1 MFFFKQRREAGLLL
15 LMVLL
20 IAGCTGKTPALGEGG
35 GADTATGG
43 GPALMLEAGTLA
55 LPGYDPVRLDHYYR
69 DGISAAALLQT
80 SGLATFA
87 PDGQNIAS
95 VSGVSLGD
103 GIVWQLSADGKPLGA
118 KGWDEALSPQAQLV
132 LTAKPDDEAAGQGA
146 LVVLTVSGGS
156 GHPELNHS
164 YVLTYAEDLTV
175 RKLLQGSGAV
185 SMSENGMEVRS
196 AGGHGALPDERWRM
210 KVNGKYLT
218 DGGIDMMLRP
228 LDELELVLAQR

>member
-1 MFFFKQRREAGLLL
+1 MFFFNQRGGAALLL

-20 IAGCTGKTPALGEGG
+20 MAGCTGNHQTSGETGG
-35 GADTATGG
+35 GAGTAGG
-43 GPALMLEAGTLA
+43 GPLLTLEAGTLG
-55 LPGYDPVRLDHYYR
+55 LTGYDPVRLDHYYR
-69 DGISAAALLQT
+69 DGISAAALLQS

-87 PDGQNIAS
+87 PDGQHIAS
-95 VSGVSLGD
+95 VSGVSLGE
-103 GIVWQLSADGKPLGA
+103 GIVWQLSADGKPIGA
-118 KGWDEALSPQAQLV
+118 KAWDEALSPQAQLI
-132 LTAKPDDEAAGQGA
+132 LTAKREDEAAGQGA

-164 YVLTYAEDLTV
+164 YVMAYAEDLTV

-228 LDELELVLAQR
+228 LDELELVLALR